1 MELIENDDPDWY
13 LVKLN
18 GIIGLVPS
26 NYIQSGTQ
34 EEAGIQVQ
42 EPDHMPAPPLPAVTP
57 QATQS
62 TTARE
67 LIQDDAQSWTV
78 HEYDQAKKK
87 KKKDKGNLFV
97 GNGMIC
103 YGSETDKSLPV
114 QQYPILDV
122 TKYLLDSKNLHIEIE
137 GAKSA
142 VLNLQAASKSEAKAI
157 LAKITESTR
166 AAQSASTHINNA
178 TPASPPV
185 QISPQPPVLPP
196 MQNRQIPPPQP
207 QRATQPP
214 VIEYQQEDEVEEEE
228 EEEEG
233 ANCIPKW
240 GISIYNFQA
249 EGGDELSVEEN
260 EQLYVLNY
268 ERTDGWWRV
277 QKVDGLVGLVPS
289 AYVQFDD
296 EEEESRPAPVH
307 ETHADVDEIR
317 RKREEEE
324 RELQQ
329 RRIAEERAREQ
340 QRDQRERDLQSIR
353 EQEGRERQQIREKE
367 ENEKRRRDQEE
378 NDRRIAE
385 EIDRREREEVK
396 KNEIQR
402 KREEEERRR
411 QVQEAAKRAE
421 MARQRQIEE
430 DYKRKEM
437 ERKASLSRQK
447 SQNNHQ
453 DLPKPDTSKVRTWTD
468 RSGTFRVEA
477 QYIDFHNGKLRLHKL
492 NGVKIDVPVE
502 KMCEE
507 DIQWVE
513 EHQRNMS
520 KSPLQIQQEEEES
533 TPIMPP
539 RPKAE
544 PQAPPPPQQPPQ
556 KKLNASWDWFD
567 WFMVIGIPM
576 QASLQYSSAFKAE
589 KMDDSDIGKLTHKQ
603 MKTLGLKE
611 EHVRRVERYIET
623 GVPEDASDDDEEK
636 TKQKQ
641 AQIEKDEELA
651 RKLQTDWESEQ
662 SKTNTRSV
670 PAGRPRPNV
679 SAPKDIHPDLLDFL
693 GSSSDTSKEPEKAK
707 SDLIGFQDDAWAPRS
722 GNSPAIAAS
731 SGLSMQ
737 PMVPTQTGP
746 SPEELAAAQK
756 ASETERLRLNEE
768 EQIQKIQIMS
778 LKKQAQEQQKQL
790 EQLQQLT
797 RQQLEVQ
804 KQLAMQTGTQQQQQQ
819 MQRMQQMQYEQ
830 QQIQQ
835 QLEPTL
841 PQNSQLQQQILQQ
854 QQQLHQQLQQL
865 PQNNQQQQLLQQQQ
879 QLQQQ
884 FQNPAGRPRPTAN
897 QGMAIDP
904 SLGQWQSQPQ
914 QQQIHATGFQ
924 PGAMVLSGQ
933 QQQPLQT
940 GYQQPTGLGIQ
951 NTQWQSQQL
960 QSQMTGIT
968 PGYHGQA
975 NYQQPM
981 ATSNV
986 PLSSVLPQPLTPS
999 AAGQQHMNNGFP
1011 QGVNA
1016 QVTGRHWNNAT
1027 PDNPFG
1033 SPAMSSL
1040 SPQMTGGV
1048 QFSTPSP
1055 QSFNPSVLQAQMTGQ
1070 PTRSIFTPQG
1080 SMQYGQSAFPNE
1092 QRRW

>member
-1 MELIENDDPDWY
+1 L
-13 LVKLN
+13 
-18 GIIGLVPS
+18 
-26 NYIQSGTQ
+26 
-34 EEAGIQVQ
+34 
-42 EPDHMPAPPLPAVTP
+42 
-57 QATQS
+57 QS

-67 LIQDDAQSWTV
+67 LIQDDAQSWMV
-78 HEYDQAKKK
+78 HEYDAAKKK
-87 KKKDKGNLFV
+87 KRKDKGSLFV

-122 TKYLLDSKNLHIEIE
+122 TKYLLDSKNLHIEIQ

-142 VLNLQAASKSEAKAI
+142 VLDLQASSKSEAKAI
-157 LAKITESTR
+157 LAKITDSTK
-166 AAQSASTHINNA
+166 AAQSASTHINNSA
-178 TPASPPV
+178 PASPPV
-185 QISPQPPVLPP
+185 QTQVGSQPPVLPP
-196 MQNRQIPPPQP
+196 IQNREIAPSQP
-207 QRATQPP
+207 QRPVQPP
-214 VIEYQQEDEVEEEE
+214 VVEQHVEEEE
-228 EEEEG
+228 EDEEG

-240 GISIYNFQA
+240 GICVYDFQA

-277 QKVDGLVGLVPS
+277 QKVDGDVGLVPS

-296 EEEESRPAPVH
+296 EEEEYHPTVAAPIH
-307 ETHADVDEIR
+307 QAHADVDEIR
-317 RKREEEE
+317 RKREQEE

-329 RRIAEERAREQ
+329 RRIAEDEAREQ
-340 QRDQRERDLQSIR
+340 QREQREREVQSIR
-353 EQEGRERQQIREKE
+353 EQEGIERQKIRDKE
-367 ENEKRRRDQEE
+367 DGERTRKEQEE
-378 NDRRIAE
+378 NDRLIAE
-385 EIDRREREEVK
+385 EIDRREREEVH
-396 KNEIQR
+396 R
-402 KREEEERRR
+402 KHEEEERRK

-421 MARQRQIEE
+421 VARQKQVEE

-437 ERKASLSRQK
+437 ERKASLSRQR
-447 SQNNHQ
+447 SQKNHQ
-453 DLPKPDTSKVRTWTD
+453 DLPKPDASMVRTWTD

-502 KMCEE
+502 KMCDE
-507 DIQWVE
+507 DVQWVE
-513 EHQRNMS
+513 NYQRNAN
-520 KSPLQIQQEEEES
+520 
-533 TPIMPP
+533 
-539 RPKAE
+539 RP
-544 PQAPPPPQQPPQ
+544 PPPPQVQEEPEEPTPVMPPRSKTEPQAPPQ
-556 KKLNASWDWFD
+556 KKLNTNWDWFD

-576 QASLQYSSAFKAE
+576 QASLQYSSAFKAD
-589 KMDDSDIGKLTHKQ
+589 KLDDSDIGKLTHKQ

-611 EHVRRVERYIET
+611 EHVRRVERYVES
-623 GVPEDASDDDEEK
+623 GVPEDADDDEEK
-636 TKQKQ
+636 SKIKQ

-651 RKLQTDWESEQ
+651 RKLQSDWESEQ
-662 SKTNTRSV
+662 SKTNSRSV

-679 SAPKDIHPDLLDFL
+679 SAPKDVHPDLLDFL
-693 GSSSDTSKEPEKAK
+693 GSSSDNTKESEKPK
-707 SDLIGFQDDAWAPRS
+707 GDLIGFQDDAWAPRS
-722 GNSPAIAAS
+722 DSSPAIGAS
-731 SGLSMQ
+731 SGSSSMQ
-737 PMVPTQTGP
+737 SMMPMQTGP
-746 SPEELAAAQK
+746 SSEELAAAQK
-756 ASETERLRLNEE
+756 ASEAERLRLNEE

-778 LKKQAQEQQKQL
+778 LKRQAQEQQQQL

-797 RQQLEVQ
+797 NQQLEVQ
-804 KQLAMQTGTQQQQQQ
+804 KQLAMQTGNQQNHQQQ

-835 QLEPTL
+835 HLEPTL

-865 PQNNQQQQLLQQQQ
+865 PNNNQQQQLLQQQQ

-897 QGMAIDP
+897 HNVAIDP
-904 SLGQWQSQPQ
+904 SLGQWQPQ
-914 QQQIHATGFQ
+914 QQVQATGFQ

-933 QQQPLQT
+933 QPT
-940 GYQQPTGLGIQ
+940 GYQATGM
-951 NTQWQSQQL
+951 NPQWQQL

-968 PGYHGQA
+968 PGYNGQP

-986 PLSSVLPQPLTPS
+986 PLSSVLPQPLAPT
-999 AAGQQHMNNGFP
+999 AAGQLH
-1011 QGVNA
+1011 A
-1016 QVTGRHWNNAT
+1016 QPTGRHWNTAT

-1033 SPAMSSL
+1033 SPAMSS
-1040 SPQMTGGV
+1040 V

-1070 PTRSIFTPQG
+1070 PSHNLFTPQG
-1080 SMQYGQSAFPNE
+1080 SMQCKSGYIHHLITYTKSLI
-1092 QRRW
+1092 